1 MVGGRSYLFQ
11 PPRRAVGPSGI
22 NPGFPGLSQY
32 QGWVT
37 HVLLT
42 RSPLSPDPKVRF
54 SLDLHVLSAP
64 PAFVLSQDQTLHRVQ
79 TALLEQTLLRLFGI
93 RVDSFPVRRHTAGHD
108 ACLPAPEGRR
118 ATGRPVQALLMTL
131 IVKHPQVPDPLQRRP
146 SGVTRSVASAR
157 PSSVEQV
164 LQSNPARPLRQ
175 PLGGSPFSD
184 FRRPSSRLTLSS

>member
-1 MVGGRSYLFQ
+1 M
-11 PPRRAVGPSGI
+11 
-22 NPGFPGLSQY
+22 
-32 QGWVT
+32 
-37 HVLLT
+37 
-42 RSPLSPDPKVRF
+42 
-54 SLDLHVLSAP
+54 HVLSAP

-131 IVKHPQVPDPLQRRP
+131 IVKQPRVSDPLPWRP
-146 SGVTRSVASAR
+146 SGVTRSVASAQ

-164 LQSNPARPLRQ
+164 LQSNPVRPLRQ
-175 PLGGSPFSD
+175 PLGESSFLD
-184 FRRPSSRLTLSS
+184 FRRAGVAVNSFKLNHLDRSVKGRNQMFCPPSPQCRRSGDSLTT